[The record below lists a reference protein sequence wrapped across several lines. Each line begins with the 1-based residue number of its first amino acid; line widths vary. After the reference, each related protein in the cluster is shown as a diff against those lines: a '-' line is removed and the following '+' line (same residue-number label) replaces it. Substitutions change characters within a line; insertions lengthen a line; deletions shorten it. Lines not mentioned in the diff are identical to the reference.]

1 MNPLDI
7 KKKILIFIPAYNV
20 EKEIFLVIQK
30 IPKEIFNKNLIKI
43 LIVNDFSSDNTAKE
57 IEKILEKFKYSFEV
71 YNSKSNLGY
80 GGVQKYA
87 FQYAIDNSFEYA
99 IMLHGDGQYTPE
111 VLPDFIEKFQD
122 ERKPIVIKH
131 AQEMF
136 SVITENRY
144 PELHSPIE
152 DKKSI
157 IVSEKLGLRKS
168 PQELSVGTRE
178 QLYLSLRFGLIKE
191 YGNSSESL
199 PVIVDE
205 ILINFDPERAARTA
219 TAFGKLSETNQVLV
233 FTCHPWMV
241 DVFRS
246 VKQGAQI
253 VEI

>member
-30 IPKEIFNKNLIKI
+30 IPKEIFDKNLIKI

-111 VLPDFIEKFQD
+111 VLSDFIEKFQD
-122 ERKPIVIKH
+122 ESLDAIFGSRMMSYKSALKGGMPFYKFLGNIGLTFIQNLILNSKISEFHSGYRSFKVEALKKINFIDKANKYH
-131 AQEMF
+131 FDTEIIIELLKNKLKILEIYIPTHYGNEVSHLK
-136 SVITENRY
+136 SVPY
-144 PELHSPIE
+144 
-152 DKKSI
+152 
-157 IVSEKLGLRKS
+157 G
-168 PQELSVGTRE
+168 LSVLFTT
-178 QLYLSLRFGLIKE
+178 IK
-191 YGNSSESL
+191 SK
-199 PVIVDE
+199 
-205 ILINFDPERAARTA
+205 F
-219 TAFGKLSETNQVLV
+219 
-233 FTCHPWMV
+233 
-241 DVFRS
+241 
-246 VKQGAQI
+246 
-253 VEI
+253 

>member
-1 MNPLDI
+1 MNPLNI

-122 ERKPIVIKH
+122 ESLDAVFGSRMMSYKSALKGGMPIYKFLGNIGLTFIQNFKSTK
-131 AQEMF
+131 F
-136 SVITENRY
+136 SDIGKK
-144 PELHSPIE
+144 ELIW
-152 DKKSI
+152 
-157 IVSEKLGLRKS
+157 
-168 PQELSVGTRE
+168 
-178 QLYLSLRFGLIKE
+178 IKE
-191 YGNSSESL
+191 GNDWKIIKESWR
-199 PVIVDE
+199 PI
-205 ILINFDPERAARTA
+205 
-219 TAFGKLSETNQVLV
+219 
-233 FTCHPWMV
+233 
-241 DVFRS
+241 
-246 VKQGAQI
+246 
-253 VEI
+253 

>member
-122 ERKPIVIKH
+122 ESLDAIFGSRMMSYKSALKGGMPFYKFLGNIGLTFIQNLILNSKISEFHSGYRSFKVEALKKINFRDKANKYH
-131 AQEMF
+131 F
-136 SVITENRY
+136 DTEIII
-144 PELHSPIE
+144 ELLKNKLKILEIYIPTHYGNEVSHL
-152 DKKSI
+152 KSI
-157 IVSEKLGLRKS
+157 PYG
-168 PQELSVGTRE
+168 LSVLFTT
-178 QLYLSLRFGLIKE
+178 IK
-191 YGNSSESL
+191 SK
-199 PVIVDE
+199 
-205 ILINFDPERAARTA
+205 F
-219 TAFGKLSETNQVLV
+219 
-233 FTCHPWMV
+233 
-241 DVFRS
+241 
-246 VKQGAQI
+246 
-253 VEI
+253 

>member
-30 IPKEIFNKNLIKI
+30 IPKEIFDKNLIKI

-122 ERKPIVIKH
+122 ESLDAIFGSRMMSYKSALKGGMPFYKFLGNIGLTFIQNLILNSKISEFHSGYRSFKVEALKKINFRDKANKYH
-131 AQEMF
+131 F
-136 SVITENRY
+136 DTEIII
-144 PELHSPIE
+144 ELLKNKLKILEISIPTHYGNEVSHL
-152 DKKSI
+152 KSI
-157 IVSEKLGLRKS
+157 PYGLNVLFTTIKS
-168 PQELSVGTRE
+168 K
-178 QLYLSLRFGLIKE
+178 F
-191 YGNSSESL
+191 
-199 PVIVDE
+199 
-205 ILINFDPERAARTA
+205 
-219 TAFGKLSETNQVLV
+219 
-233 FTCHPWMV
+233 
-241 DVFRS
+241 
-246 VKQGAQI
+246 
-253 VEI
+253 